1 MELLTGFFETYLNL
15 NSEEKEQYNRE
26 LGKLDSEEADVIMQI
41 TTSWHAEGRAEGRV
55 ERTGEIICK
64 YLARKFGEK
73 SAGLQQKVVQ
83 ITELEKL
90 DDILEELFA
99 ANNIEEARAIIN
111 NGTSR

>member
-1 MELLTGFFETYLNL
+1 M
-15 NSEEKEQYNRE
+15 
-26 LGKLDSEEADVIMQI
+26 
-41 TTSWHAEGRAEGRV
+41 

>member
-1 MELLTGFFETYLNL
+1 MTENQIDHDQ
-15 NSEEKEQYNRE
+15 N
-26 LGKLDSEEADVIMQI
+26 VIMQI
-41 TTSWHAEGRAEGRV
+41 TTSWHEKGRAEGRA

-64 YLARKFGEK
+64 YLTRKFGEK

-99 ANNIEEARAIIN
+99 ANTLEDACAIIN
-111 NGTSR
+111 DVASR